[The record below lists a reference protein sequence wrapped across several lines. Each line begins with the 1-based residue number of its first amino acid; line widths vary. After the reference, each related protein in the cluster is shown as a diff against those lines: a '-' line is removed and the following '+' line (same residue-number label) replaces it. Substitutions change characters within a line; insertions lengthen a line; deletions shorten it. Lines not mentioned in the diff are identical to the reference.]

1 MENIHAVFLDF
12 NGGVGDLIMY
22 YYGLVRVKES
32 KVVSSPDFQQLRHFK
47 ELYPKIKIFAAEGC
61 YSQEVAL
68 DFLKYYP
75 YIDFF
80 IYRSYVKHDDIYNYN
95 DRNRH
100 EIWKERKNLKF
111 GWITNQL
118 TDNLNNKNV
127 VLFNSLEVTHGLK
140 LETDE
145 PTLYVSK
152 KDIEGISQFLGQE
165 IITVHPF
172 SASPFRSCDYI
183 PEINGYN
190 NFPSFSYAKLIHM
203 LAERGKK
210 VILLG
215 SGNEG
220 MELDEHPNI
229 FDMCGKLNIRQ
240 SCYLVE
246 KSSLF
251 IGSNSCL
258 SCIPFA
264 LKKPFIIFTPSYDLT
279 GNDFGNNITQHR
291 FRGPQLDIWLDSP
304 RPKTMQ
310 IYYERPSVLVSIN
323 PSEVLVKAHELMSG
337 MPPRNDPKKMNLVLR

>member
-22 YYGLVRVKES
+22 YYGLVRIKES
-32 KVVSSPDFQQLRHFK
+32 EVVSSPDFQQLRHFK
-47 ELYPKIKIFAAEGC
+47 KLYPDIKIFIAEGC

-68 DFLKYYP
+68 DLLKYYP

-80 IYRSYVKHDDIYNYN
+80 LYRSFTKHEDIYNFS
-95 DRNRH
+95 DPNRH
-100 EIWKERKNLKF
+100 NVWKDRQNVKF
-111 GWITNQL
+111 GWITNLL
-118 TDNLNNKNV
+118 TNNLESENV
-127 VLFNSLEVTHGLK
+127 ILFNSIEPQYGVK

-145 PTLYVSK
+145 PTLFLSK
-152 KDIEGISQFLGQE
+152 KDIEGISQFVGQE

-183 PEINGYN
+183 SDINGYN
-190 NFPSFSYAKLIHM
+190 NFPSFSYARLIHM

-215 SGNEG
+215 SGDEG
-220 MELDEHPNI
+220 LDLDEHPNI
-229 FDMCGKLNIRQ
+229 FNMCGKLNIRQ

-264 LKKPFIIFTPSYDLT
+264 LKNPFIIFTPSYDLT

-291 FRGPQLDIWLDSP
+291 FRGPQLDIWLDKP
-304 RPKTMQ
+304 RPKTMH
-310 IYYERPSVLVSIN
+310 IYYERPSVLANIN
-323 PSEVLVKAHELMSG
+323 PSEVLVKAEELMTG
-337 MPPRNDPKKMNLVLR
+337 MPPKNDPANMKLNLR